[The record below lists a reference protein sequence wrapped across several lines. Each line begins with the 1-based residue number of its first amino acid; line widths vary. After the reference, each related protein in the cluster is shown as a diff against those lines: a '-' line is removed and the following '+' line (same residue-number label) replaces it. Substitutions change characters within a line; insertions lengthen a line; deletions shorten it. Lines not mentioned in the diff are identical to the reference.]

1 MEDKFVRLIGN
12 RKNMI
17 VFQFFLKSP
26 YSDYSLAEIHR
37 GVKCLSYVTVRNG
50 FRALISTKII
60 KKSRQVGRA
69 RLYRLNENSKIVA
82 GLRIVVR
89 ALHLRGLFDPNII
102 QIGQRR
108 RWY

>member
-1 MEDKFVRLIGN
+1 MEDKFVRVIGN

-69 RLYRLNENSKIVA
+69 RLYRLNEQSDVTI
-82 GLRIVVR
+82 GLRMVAR
-89 ALHLRGLFDPNII
+89 ALKRRG
-102 QIGQRR
+102 
-108 RWY
+108 